1 VSAPATT
8 DLETLCINTIRGLA
22 MDAVQ
27 AANSGH
33 PGMPMGTAPLAYALW
48 TKHFRHNPKNPKWF
62 NRDRFILSAG
72 HGSMLLYSLLH
83 LTGYDLS
90 LDDLKHF
97 RQLGSKTPGH
107 PEYRHTV
114 GVETTTGPLGQGFA
128 TAVGFAIAE
137 KYLAEI
143 YNKGLEIIDHYT
155 YGICSDG
162 DLMEGVSNE
171 AASLAGHLELGKLIF
186 LYDSNHIT
194 IDGRTDIAFSE
205 DVAARF
211 EALGWHVKQVDGL
224 SVASV
229 DRALYE
235 AKAETKK
242 PSLIVCRTI
251 IGYGSPNK
259 SDSPKSHGSALGDK
273 EVELSKQAL
282 GIPLEPKFYIA
293 EEALEEYRKA
303 IPRGQDLE
311 DAWND
316 TFKKYADAFP
326 EESKVLRDAINGDLG
341 KNWLKALPSI
351 SEKIATRA
359 SSGKVINA
367 IASTLP
373 TLIGGS
379 ADLAESNN
387 THIEGS
393 ALFQPETPGGR
404 NLCFGIREHA
414 MAAAINGITLHGATR
429 AYGASFLIFTDYCR
443 PALRLAALMG
453 CPSIFVFTHD
463 SIGLGEDGPTHQPIE
478 QLASLRAIPNFNL
491 MRPADGNETAVCW
504 KMALQSKDHPTL
516 MALTRQGLPA
526 LTPADVQNHPA
537 EKGAYILAE
546 ASGGSPKLILVATGS
561 EVSLAM
567 SARDQLEKDGTP
579 TRVVSFP
586 SWFLFERQSGEYRN
600 SVLPRG
606 IPTVSVEAA
615 SPFGWDRYAQA
626 HVAMTTFGA
635 SGKGEDVMR
644 HFGFTPENVVAVS
657 NELLKS

>member
-1 VSAPATT
+1 
-8 DLETLCINTIRGLA
+8 

-33 PGMPMGTAPLAYALW
+33 PGMPMGTAPMAFALW
-48 TKHFRHNPKNPKWF
+48 TKHFHHNPKNPKWF

-90 LDDLKHF
+90 LDDIKHF

-107 PEYRHTV
+107 PEYGHTV
-114 GVETTTGPLGQGFA
+114 GVEMTTGPLGQGFA
-128 TAVGFAIAE
+128 TSVGFAIAE
-137 KYLAEI
+137 KYLAET
-143 YNKGLEIIDHYT
+143 YNKPGLEIIDHYT

-162 DLMEGVSNE
+162 DLMEGVANE

-194 IDGRTDIAFSE
+194 IDGRTDIAFTE
-205 DVAARF
+205 DVGARF
-211 EALGWHVKQVDGL
+211 EALGWQVKLVDGM

-235 AKAETKK
+235 AKLETKK
-242 PSLIVCRTI
+242 PTLIICRTI

-259 SDSPKSHGSALGDK
+259 SDSSKSHGAALGDK

-282 GIPLEPKFYIA
+282 GIPLEPMFYVP

-303 IPRGQDLE
+303 IPRGDELE
-311 DAWND
+311 FAWD
-316 TFKKYADAFP
+316 VLFDKYANAFP
-326 EESKVLRDAINGDLG
+326 EEAKILKDAIEGDFG
-341 KNWLKALPSI
+341 DKWVSALPAI
-351 SEKIATRA
+351 NEKIATRA
-359 SSGKVINA
+359 ASGKAINA
-367 IASTLP
+367 IASYLP

-393 ALFQPETPGGR
+393 ALFQPETPSGR

-414 MAAAINGITLHGATR
+414 MVAAVNGITLHGACK

-443 PALRLAALMG
+443 PSIRLAALMQ
-453 CPSIFVFTHD
+453 CPSIYVFTHD

-491 MRPADGNETAVCW
+491 MRPADGNETVACW
-504 KMALQSKDHPTL
+504 KIALQTKDHPCL
-516 MALTRQGLPA
+516 LALTRQGLPA
-526 LTPADVQNHPA
+526 LTPSDFKDHPA
-537 EKGAYILAE
+537 EKGAYVLAE
-546 ASGGSPKLILVATGS
+546 ANGGSPNLILVATGS

-567 SARDQLEKDGTP
+567 SAREQLEKNGTP

-586 SWFLFERQSGEYRN
+586 SWFLFEKQSKEYRN
-600 SVLPRG
+600 SVLPKN

-615 SPFGWDRYAQA
+615 SPLGWDRYSQAQ
-626 HVAMTTFGA
+626 VAMTTFGA
-635 SGKGEDVMR
+635 SGKGEDVMK
-644 HFGFTPENVVAVS
+644 HFGFTVENVVAVAKD
-657 NELLKS
+657 LLNG